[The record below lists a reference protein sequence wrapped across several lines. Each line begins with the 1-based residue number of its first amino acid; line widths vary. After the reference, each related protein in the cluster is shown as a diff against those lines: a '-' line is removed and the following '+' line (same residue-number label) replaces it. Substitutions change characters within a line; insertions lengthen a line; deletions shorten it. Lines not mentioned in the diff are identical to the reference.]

1 MKTITQMAPTTIMRP
16 AAIQV
21 EKFIESGPSACSQ
34 SAHGSSRRPDTARP
48 QDVNAIRSE
57 TPSALNTG
65 TRLTIISETPIIAGV
80 AASPVTPERVSS
92 PPRASPAAARASLRR
107 RRGACGSGRFR
118 IAAEIVIVL
127 TRQAE
132 TATTASVS
140 RTPRA

>member
-1 MKTITQMAPTTIMRP
+1 MKTITQMAPTTIMSP

-34 SAHGSSRRPDTARP
+34 SSHGSRRSHDTVRP
-48 QDVNAIRSE
+48 QVVNAIRSE
-57 TPSALNTG
+57 TPSARSTG

-80 AASPVTPERVSS
+80 AASPVTPDRVSS
-92 PPRASPAAARASLRR
+92 PPKASPTAARASRRR
-107 RRGACGSGRFR
+107 RRGAGGSGRFR

-140 RTPRA
+140 RTPSA